1 MRESRPWLLVG
12 VGLAVVA
19 ALAVTLWLFRPGGEP
34 ILVEYY
40 RAIDDDTLVIGVFE
54 GSNHEAR
61 VTEVRETGDS
71 ITIVVR
77 EFRQL
82 FRATGG
88 TMSPIELTVEL
99 DAPLANR
106 GVFDSHHSVP
116 ESD

>member
-1 MRESRPWLLVG
+1 MREMRPWLLVG
-12 VGLAVVA
+12 AAFALIGVVA
-19 ALAVTLWLFRPGGEP
+19 AGFWLLRPGGEP

-40 RAIDDDTLVIGVFE
+40 RPVDEDTLVIGVFE

-61 VTEVRETGDS
+61 VTEVTETSDS

-77 EFRQL
+77 EFRQV

-99 DAPLANR
+99 DAPLADR
-106 GVFDSHHSVP
+106 AVFDPYHSVP
-116 ESD
+116 RTD